1 MPECFVNEY
10 RWCRVPVRFAKG
22 TRPSRFFPAGSEFM
36 VPAGVADTFRVMETG
51 CPEQWRDKGDK
62 QVFPTL
68 HDESDGQYRM
78 AEKQPREHD
87 DGMITGRGNP
97 RDGSGIPDGGGPADF
112 PEDHSGRNTQSR
124 HDETDDPD
132 DLPVPIPDD
141 VMQDGRIFLP
151 LPVENGGLEYC
162 LQNRPHQNQD
172 DDQQGK
178 PPANSRRFGTV
189 FSGKCRSPDGTG
201 SDVFAI
207 SVFSVVKSAREMTMV
222 T

>member
-1 MPECFVNEY
+1 
-10 RWCRVPVRFAKG
+10 
-22 TRPSRFFPAGSEFM
+22 M
-36 VPAGVADTFRVMETG
+36 VPTGDPDKFRVMETG

-87 DGMITGRGNP
+87 DGIITGRGNP
-97 RDGSGIPDGGGPADF
+97 RDGNGIPDGGGPADF
-112 PEDHSGRNTQSR
+112 PEDHSGRNAQSR

-172 DDQQGK
+172 DDQQ
-178 PPANSRRFGTV
+178 ATRRFPVVRNGFFRKAPFAGRYGFGCV
-189 FSGKCRSPDGTG
+189 HDIRFLQGSNPLGK
-201 SDVFAI
+201 
-207 SVFSVVKSAREMTMV
+207 
-222 T
+222 

>member
-1 MPECFVNEY
+1 MAY
-10 RWCRVPVRFAKG
+10 LTA
-22 TRPSRFFPAGSEFM
+22 
-36 VPAGVADTFRVMETG
+36 ADRRIL
-51 CPEQWRDKGDK
+51 QR
-62 QVFPTL
+62 
-68 HDESDGQYRM
+68 
-78 AEKQPREHD
+78 EK
-87 DGMITGRGNP
+87 
-97 RDGSGIPDGGGPADF
+97 
-112 PEDHSGRNTQSR
+112 HSGRNAQSR

-132 DLPVPIPDD
+132 DLPVPVPDN

-189 FSGKCRSPDGTG
+189 FSGKRRSPDDTG

-207 SVFSVVKSAREMTMV
+207 SVFFRGQIRSGNDDGNLKLSKCSKRTDCIGPSVTCWRHFRRSRFLVQDGQSLHPLSAPSVFPVGPRGIFRSRFPDWPKPLQAFRLRRFFRRPNRLPAPCR
-222 T
+222 

>member
-1 MPECFVNEY
+1 MGPTGD
-10 RWCRVPVRFAKG
+10 PDK
-22 TRPSRFFPAGSEFM
+22 
-36 VPAGVADTFRVMETG
+36 FRVMETG

-87 DGMITGRGNP
+87 NGMITGRGNP

-178 PPANSRRFGTV
+178 PPANSRRFGTF

-207 SVFSVVKSAREMTMV
+207 SVFSVVKFAREMTMV